1 MFGDALIAEV
11 MFVSLTHH
19 WFFKNIHTNGTMI
32 IFVDN
37 IFEPCI
43 FIRLHC
49 FI

>member
-32 IFVDN
+32 ISSTTFSN
-37 IFEPCI
+37 
-43 FIRLHC
+43 LASS
-49 FI
+49 